1 MTDELLALKA
11 KNGEEEAM
19 NELLTKY
26 KSTVNMLARSYFL
39 IGGDMEDIVQEG
51 MIGLYKAIRSFNNE
65 KSVSFKTFASV
76 CIKHQIQNAIRKA
89 SSQKNMLLS
98 SALPIYEV
106 EDNEDDMDKNEIIL
120 PSSLPSPDDTIVAN
134 ENMKEL
140 KEKINENLSLMEIK
154 ILSLYLKGYSY
165 NEISEIGRYSKKS
178 IDNALSR
185 IKNKLNFLKKAE

>member
-140 KEKINENLSLMEIK
+140 KKKINENLSLMEIK